1 MKRSDRLMAIVLAL
15 GQHKETAASLA
26 DKLEVSRRTILRD
39 IQSLTELGV
48 PVYALNGVKGGYRLM
63 EGYTLPPLQL
73 DTNEALTLLL
83 SLDSMT
89 AYADTPF
96 NKERWTVMDKVKSI
110 LSPETLNKVAPLLK
124 HMTVEVP
131 RRSYTVP
138 HLSRLMELTAQAKWV
153 SVFYR
158 SQSHQRTL
166 LIRPQRI
173 YAAHGFWYCET
184 YSQIHREER
193 LLRVDRMSQ
202 VEEAE
207 PPPTLPDL
215 PELGQDYVLQQD
227 YVCEENSSGGLDAS
241 KRNFPALARTSFTLK
256 AKLTYRGMLEVE
268 RDEHL
273 GEKLVMIA
281 EDEWLLEGELP
292 VSEWDWTVRL
302 FYFLGTD
309 AYIIAPSALGEAVA
323 IKARATLRHYSN
335 TEKENRS

>member
-15 GQHKETAASLA
+15 GQRQETAASLA

-48 PVYALNGVKGGYRLM
+48 PVYALNGIKGGYRLM

-83 SLDSMT
+83 ALDSMT

-110 LSPETLNKVAPLLK
+110 LSPDTLDKIAPLLK

-166 LIRPQRI
+166 LIRPQKKYMPHTVSGI
-173 YAAHGFWYCET
+173 
-184 YSQIHREER
+184 
-193 LLRVDRMSQ
+193 VK
-202 VEEAE
+202 
-207 PPPTLPDL
+207 PTPASIRRN
-215 PELGQDYVLQQD
+215 
-227 YVCEENSSGGLDAS
+227 VCC
-241 KRNFPALARTSFTLK
+241 
-256 AKLTYRGMLEVE
+256 V
-268 RDEHL
+268 
-273 GEKLVMIA
+273 
-281 EDEWLLEGELP
+281 
-292 VSEWDWTVRL
+292 
-302 FYFLGTD
+302 
-309 AYIIAPSALGEAVA
+309 
-323 IKARATLRHYSN
+323 
-335 TEKENRS
+335 